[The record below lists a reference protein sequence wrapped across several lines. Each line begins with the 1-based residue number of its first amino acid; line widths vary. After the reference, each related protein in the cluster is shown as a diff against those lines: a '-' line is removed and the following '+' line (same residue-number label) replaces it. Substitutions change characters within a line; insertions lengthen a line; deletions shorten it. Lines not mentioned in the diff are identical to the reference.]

1 MFEIRTEY
9 MQNMGKQALK
19 EVEAEDYIAKLKEG
33 LGVVE
38 VVDKIICLLIFSS
51 STIKQKLI
59 VLMKLYGVSAQD
71 I

>member
-19 EVEAEDYIAKLKEG
+19 EVEAEDYIVKLKEG